1 MEKKLKHLEMI
12 QNIISRMATNSFLV
26 RGWCVTL
33 VAALF
38 ALSAKDSQVLFVYLA
53 YFPALAFWILDG
65 YYLNQEWLFRGLYNK
80 VRLMNDEQIDFSMDT
95 SADSG
100 KSWADALYSYTIII
114 FHGVI
119 MVSIIIVMLIFLKSK
134 G

>member
-12 QNIISRMATNSFLV
+12 QNIISRMANNSFLV
-26 RGWCVTL
+26 RGWSVTL

-53 YFPALAFWILDG
+53 YFPAIAFWILDG

-80 VRLMNDEQIDFSMDT
+80 VRLMNDDQIDFSMDT
-95 SADSG
+95 STDSE
-100 KSWADALYSYTIII
+100 KSWVDALFSYTIFI

-119 MVSIIIVMLIFLKSK
+119 MVSIIIVMLIFLKSN